1 MRLKGEF
8 VIRQIIDDII
18 AVPIGPTALKFNGMI
33 MLNQVSRLIWNCLEQ
48 ETDLDSLTAA
58 VTEHFDVSEET
69 ARADIQRFLQQLRQ
83 ADLLDE

>member
-33 MLNQVSRLIWNCLEQ
+33 MLNQVSKLIWNCLEQ

-83 ADLLDE
+83 ADLLVE

>member
-33 MLNQVSRLIWNCLEQ
+33 MLNQVSKLIWNCLEQ

-58 VTEHFDVSEET
+58 ATEHFDVSEET

>member
-33 MLNQVSRLIWNCLEQ
+33 MLNQVSKLIWNYLEQ

>member
-33 MLNQVSRLIWNCLEQ
+33 MLNQVSKLIWNCLEQ